1 MTDLN
6 KAPYAALVL
15 RLALGVLA
23 LAHAFLKIFIF
34 TPAGTAHFF
43 ESLGL
48 PGPLAYLTMAVEV
61 IAGVTLITGVFT
73 RYAAIA
79 MIPVLL
85 GAIAFAHGHNGW
97 LFTNQ
102 GGGWEY
108 PAFWAVALAVQA
120 VLGDGALAWNPGTAR
135 QRVAATVSS

>member
-15 RLALGVLA
+15 RVTLGVLA
-23 LAHAFLKIFIF
+23 LAHGLLKIVVF
-34 TPAGTAHFF
+34 TPAGTACFF

-48 PGPLAYLTMAVEV
+48 PGALAYVVIAVELA
-61 IAGVTLITGVFT
+61 AGLALITGIFT

-79 MIPVLL
+79 IIPILL

-108 PAFWAVALAVQA
+108 PAFWTVALAVQA
-120 VLGDGALAWNPGTAR
+120 MLGDGAFVWKPRAAR
-135 QRVAATVSS
+135 QRVAVTMSS